1 MDKMDNKDNMDQ
13 NRCQNKQTRRII
25 SLDVGIAWITR
36 IIRIFKD
43 NRDSMDNK
51 DNMDQNICCNKHG

>member
-1 MDKMDNKDNMDQ
+1 MSEQTNTEDKNV
-13 NRCQNKQTRRII
+13 
-25 SLDVGIAWITR
+25 DVGIAWITR